1 MNTKIF
7 NSIAAATTMAGVI
20 ATAGTASAASLTQ
33 TLTYTASTGNFQTT
47 DFSETLSITKFSPSL
62 GRLHKVTLDFLGEVQ
77 GDGRFENR
85 SGSPTTVTVNLGGSL
100 SLEQP
105 QLEAIAGDAPLLAI
119 NPTTS
124 QTYNVARFDGRT
136 DFAGP
141 SGRTFAGLSASE
153 SGSRVFT
160 DLASLAVF
168 TGTGNLDF
176 LFSAVANSVVG
187 GSGNF
192 SSEIN
197 TLARTSVTVTYE
209 YKTTPEPSVA
219 IGMGVFAGLA
229 VLSNRKKQLLKSAK
243 S

>member
-33 TLTYTASTGNFQTT
+33 SFTYTASTGNFQLT
-47 DFSETLSITKFSPSL
+47 DFEENLSITKFSPSL
-62 GRLHKVTLDFLGEVQ
+62 GRLHKVTVDFLGELN
-77 GDGRFENR
+77 GNGRFENR
-85 SGSPTTVTVNLGGSL
+85 SSRPTNVTVNLGGSL
-100 SLEQP
+100 SLEQAEL
-105 QLEAIAGDAPLLAI
+105 QAIAGEAPLLAI

-141 SGRTFAGLSASE
+141 SGRTFSGLSASE
-153 SGSRVFT
+153 SGSRTFT
-160 DLASLAVF
+160 DLASLGVF
-168 TGTGNLDF
+168 TGTGNINF
-176 LFSAVANSVVG
+176 LFSAVANSLVQ

-192 SSEIN
+192 TSEIN
-197 TLARTSVTVTYE
+197 TFARAGVTVTYE
-209 YKTTPEPSVA
+209 YRTTPEPSVA

-229 VLSNRKKQLLKSAK
+229 MLSNRKKQLLKSAK